1 MPSTHFDSL
10 SSDKQLFEI
19 QQYIEAYFKQH
30 KAPLRY
36 NDLPELYK
44 STLIKMPNASISS
57 MQTSDHNWNILHT
70 VAYNGD
76 PILQN
81 IVCQKLTPEYL
92 MQLSQQK
99 STESPKATFGHWA
112 YLKPARCAYHSY
124 TSDSGESKKQ
134 FIQTLTTYS
143 GFFIFFEYFRNKK
156 ARKDRWGKDLWDEL
170 VEEKFQEFCDIITF
184 LKMRKDSPTSQEDI
198 KQFFSTLNNFPSF
211 KEGEYKSFR
220 QGLLDALTAT
230 SDTSALVN
238 QFIIDFDNFCN
249 ANKTDET
256 VQKYT
261 SAIDL
266 DFSNLCT
273 TTLQDLLSI
282 LAFLKRSSN
291 LAPKKYEAFFQGYT
305 APAEEHYRSYRH
317 RLAIALQANPEQATQ
332 DFIQTCDKNSLALSK
347 VYKQTLVRLLDFFD
361 DQYKFNWDFY
371 DKSHFKQFCY
381 FFANLQENYDS
392 AQTIE
397 DWQKLLAY
405 VKVNPVYEKQ
415 SPYQS
420 LRKAL
425 LEAIELYPATAAKEM
440 INSFYSSYLKKPL
453 TPCTIKLLGP
463 RSCLMNLFQYF
474 TQKLKAGKLPDEL
487 TEKKFNDF
495 CKIVDF
501 LKKNPNADKL
511 TLKKFFDSL
520 SESEF
525 TGIITSDYITAR
537 NIVRETLLNGVLP
550 IHEVLACFDALCNSC
565 PNYPLVKLYKSTVAT
580 LKLKQAAA
588 VSTYT
593 GVLFPPPPPSA
604 IEIVE
609 SSQAISLV
617 EFPSNSSEPPQVKFI
632 LPK

>member
-19 QQYIEAYFKQH
+19 QQYIEEYFKQH

-36 NDLPELYK
+36 SNLPESYK
-44 STLIKMPNASISS
+44 STLTKMPNASIPS

-81 IVCQKLTPEYL
+81 IICQKLTPECL
-92 MQLSQQK
+92 MQFSQQK

-124 TSDSGESKKQ
+124 TSDSSESKKQ

-143 GFFIFFEYFRNKK
+143 GFFILFEYFRNKK

-170 VEEKFQEFCDIITF
+170 VEEKFQELCDIITF
-184 LKMRKDSPTSQEDI
+184 LKMRANSPTLQEDI
-198 KQFFSTLNNFPSF
+198 KAFFATLGDFPSL
-211 KEGEYKSFR
+211 KEGEYKSLR
-220 QGLLDALTAT
+220 QGLLDTLTAT

-249 ANKTDET
+249 TNKTDET

-261 SAIDL
+261 SEIDL

-282 LAFLKRSSN
+282 LAFLKRLSN
-291 LAPKKYEAFFQGYT
+291 LDSKKYEAFFQGYT
-305 APAEEHYRSYRH
+305 APAEVHYRSYRH

-332 DFIQTCDKNSLALSK
+332 DFIQLCDKNSLALSK
-347 VYKQTLVRLLDFFD
+347 TYKHAIVSLLNIFD
-361 DQYKFNWDFY
+361 DQYNFNWDFY
-371 DKSHFKQFCY
+371 DKRLFKQFCSL
-381 FFANLQENYDS
+381 FEKLQKNYKS

-397 DWQKLLAY
+397 DWKEIFTYAKENPAY
-405 VKVNPVYEKQ
+405 DVGGTYKGLYKTV
-415 SPYQS
+415 
-420 LRKAL
+420 

-440 INSFYSSYLKKPL
+440 IYSFYSFYYLKKPL
-453 TPCTIKLLGP
+453 TPCVIKLLGP
-463 RSCLMNLFQYF
+463 QACLMNLFQYF
-474 TQKLKAGKLPDEL
+474 SQKLKAGKLPDEL
-487 TEKKFNDF
+487 TKKKFIDF
-495 CKIVDF
+495 CRLVIA
-501 LKKNPNADKL
+501 LNEPNANKL
-511 TLKKFFDSL
+511 TLTTFFTSHPD
-520 SESEF
+520 SEF

-537 NIVRETLLNGVLP
+537 CTVMKALLDGVQP
-550 IHEVLACFDALCNSC
+550 PHEILACFNTLCSSC
-565 PNYPLVKLYKSTVAT
+565 PNYPLVKFYKSTVAT
-580 LKLKQAAA
+580 LMLEQAAA

-593 GVLFPPPPPSA
+593 GVLFPPLPPSA
-604 IEIVE
+604 IKIVE
-609 SSQAISLV
+609 RSGAISLV
-617 EFPSNSSEPPQVKFI
+617 EFPSNSSAPTSS
-632 LPK
+632 